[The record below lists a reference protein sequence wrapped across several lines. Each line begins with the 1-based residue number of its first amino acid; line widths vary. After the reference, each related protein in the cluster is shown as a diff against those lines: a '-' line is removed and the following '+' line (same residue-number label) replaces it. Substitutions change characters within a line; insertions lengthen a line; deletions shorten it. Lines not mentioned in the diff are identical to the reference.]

1 MTKLFCVVQ
10 GSTRLSYSTD
20 LCFPFAFLQKF
31 SFARLVLTE
40 NANVLYYFLTEPPY
54 MRSYFKQGVSRR
66 KRDAAHIDVTCTQ
79 SKCLENGIKL
89 FLRVPSEI

>member
-1 MTKLFCVVQ
+1 MFSV
-10 GSTRLSYSTD
+10 R
-20 LCFPFAFLQKF
+20 FFAEVFT
-31 SFARLVLTE
+31 ARLVLTK